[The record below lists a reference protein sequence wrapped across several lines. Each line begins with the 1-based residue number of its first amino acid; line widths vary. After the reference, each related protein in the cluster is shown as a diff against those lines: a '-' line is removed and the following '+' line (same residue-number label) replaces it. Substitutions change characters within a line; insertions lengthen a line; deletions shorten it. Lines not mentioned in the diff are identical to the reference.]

1 MSPAE
6 QYTVA
11 TRSDF
16 IDRLRVLLT
25 ALVIVHH
32 GAITYGGSGGWFYRE
47 VSDASL
53 PSSMLLT
60 LLCAVDQAFFMG
72 MFFLLAGYFTPGALA
87 RKGPMRFMAERGLRL
102 GLPLLV
108 FGFVLGPLT
117 EALAGQARGEPWLP
131 HWGAL
136 LAQGRFVLGPLWF
149 AWALLLFTLV
159 WLLRQQFGPPLRAR
173 EALPAPRCWWLSAL
187 AVGAAALL
195 LRQAVPV
202 GQERLGLQLG
212 YFASYV
218 FLFFLGC
225 VAAPGRWLER
235 IPAEQARRWRRI
247 ALLAIPLLPAA
258 LLTLRALTGQP
269 QQTATGWAP
278 AAWLYALWEPLVAW
292 GLIAGLLQGFQQR
305 FNTPSPR
312 WQRWSAQA
320 YGAFVLHAPVLV
332 LVAVLMAPW
341 GAPPLLK
348 FLCVAS
354 MATVLSFLAARVLRA
369 VPGVKRVL

>member
-1 MSPAE
+1 MSAAP
-6 QYTVA
+6 TPT
-11 TRSDF
+11 TRQDF

-32 GAITYGGSGGWFYRE
+32 CAITYGGSGGWSYRE

-53 PSSMLLT
+53 PGSMLLT

-117 EALAGQARGEPWLP
+117 EALAGLARGEPWRP

-187 AVGAAALL
+187 AVGAVALL

-202 GQERLGLQLG
+202 SQERLGLQLG

-225 VAAPGRWLER
+225 LAAPGRWLER

-247 ALLAIPLLPAA
+247 ALLAIPSCPPPCWPCVRSRASPSRRPPAGPP
-258 LLTLRALTGQP
+258 RPGS
-269 QQTATGWAP
+269 
-278 AAWLYALWEPLVAW
+278 
-292 GLIAGLLQGFQQR
+292 
-305 FNTPSPR
+305 TPSGSP
-312 WQRWSAQA
+312 WWP
-320 YGAFVLHAPVLV
+320 GA
-332 LVAVLMAPW
+332 
-341 GAPPLLK
+341 
-348 FLCVAS
+348 
-354 MATVLSFLAARVLRA
+354 
-369 VPGVKRVL
+369 

>member
-1 MSPAE
+1 MSVSSEPG
-6 QYTVA
+6 

-32 GAITYGGSGGWFYRE
+32 CAITYGGQGGWFYRE

-72 MFFLLAGYFTPGALA
+72 MFFLLAGYFTPGALT

-173 EALPAPRCWWLSAL
+173 EALPVPRSWWLSAM

-225 VAAPGRWLER
+225 LAAPGRWLEH
-235 IPAEQARRWRRI
+235 IPAEQAQCWRRI
-247 ALLAIPLLPAA
+247 ALLAIPLLPAT
-258 LLTLRALTGQP
+258 LLALRALTGQP
-269 QQTATGWAP
+269 QQTATGCP
-278 AAWLYALWEPLVAW
+278 PRP
-292 GLIAGLLQGFQQR
+292 GS
-305 FNTPSPR
+305 TPSGNP
-312 WQRWSAQA
+312 WWP
-320 YGAFVLHAPVLV
+320 GA
-332 LVAVLMAPW
+332 
-341 GAPPLLK
+341 
-348 FLCVAS
+348 
-354 MATVLSFLAARVLRA
+354 
-369 VPGVKRVL
+369 